1 VVKNMTEVTA
11 ENFESEVLAAE
22 LPVLV
27 DFWAEWCAPCKMIEP
42 LLEELSEELAGELK
56 FTRLDVDQYPNLAGQ
71 FGIMSI
77 PTMGIFKNGELAN
90 LKGLNSRLGW
100 RGIRG
105 LTSVLGETPGCL
117 R

>member
-90 LKGLNSRLGW
+90 RLVGFKPKAILEGEIKDALKGLNSRLG
-100 RGIRG
+100 
-105 LTSVLGETPGCL
+105 
-117 R
+117 